1 MDAPAELPVLPAAV
15 EVAAYRIVQEAL
27 ENVSKHS
34 QARHCVIRFMNHN
47 GLKIEITDD
56 GIGLPPDITPGVG
69 LRSMRE
75 RAEEL
80 GGSCVIERCVD
91 GGTRVLAHLPIGE
104 FDGTFAYPDRG

>member
-1 MDAPAELPVLPAAV
+1 M
-15 EVAAYRIVQEAL
+15 QEAL

-34 QARHCVIRFMNHN
+34 QAQQCVIRFMNHN

-56 GIGLPPDITPGVG
+56 GIGLSLNITPGVG
-69 LRSMRE
+69 LRSMCE

-80 GGSCVIERCVD
+80 GGSCVIEPCGD
-91 GGTRVLAHLPIGE
+91 GGTRILAHLPIGE

>member
-1 MDAPAELPVLPAAV
+1 LAAAV

-34 QARHCVIRFMNHN
+34 QARQCTIRFSNHN
-47 GLKIEITDD
+47 GLEIEITDD
-56 GIGLPPDITPGVG
+56 GIGLSPNITPGVG

-80 GGSCVIERCVD
+80 GGRCVIESGKN
-91 GGTRVLAHLPIGE
+91 GGTRVLACLPIGE
-104 FDGTFAYPDRG
+104 FDGTFAHPDRG